1 MPVKKRAPS
10 LTTMLLD
17 TSVPSPERIRLMQH
31 LVVHEPEQGHE
42 VVEQILTM
50 AASANGEKAC
60 KDKLAELNQIL
71 AEMKAGPLRCA
82 TFIGRSNGSL
92 SRAHVLL
99 QDGTAAWV
107 PVPDKQLADSL
118 YCGDT
123 VLIEANGK
131 ALLYKEPALTPLG
144 EEARF
149 ERRIDDQRVEVVLRE
164 HDSHV
169 FLVTDALREKL
180 DRDEVPCGSNLLVCS
195 RRQIAFDNV
204 PQADGMSHY
213 RFLSRAPAP
222 DILIDRDI
230 GSPPKLLADVEQHVR
245 REMTD
250 FEVGRRYRINRSITR
265 LLKGPSG
272 TGKTL
277 CLEGSIRLVYEIM
290 SEVCGAPVDA
300 LPPRVLRLRVSK
312 LLSKWLGESDKNIDR
327 FFDEV
332 EQLADE
338 RFVAPDGTEYELPVI
353 VCFEEADA
361 LARRR
366 GEDSI
371 YDRIQAALFPR
382 LDATYRTLRDKLII
396 FLFTTNLPELLDPA
410 FMRRA
415 GGTVEHFGRLDKRA
429 FLTVLDKQLRDR
441 PFATIDGEDSS
452 RARRRIMHE
461 VAGWLFGHNCDQG
474 QAELRFVNSPT
485 PVVKY
490 RRDFLTGGLVDRAVQ
505 QASAQACEAERTG
518 HDRPGL
524 TSEMLI
530 TALHEQVRSVV
541 DSLDEH
547 NAGHY
552 VTLPEGA
559 RVSNVRPIEQPA
571 MLPIELERAS

>member
-1 MPVKKRAPS
+1 MPVKKRAPHVV
-10 LTTMLLD
+10 TMLLD
-17 TSVPSPERIRLMQH
+17 SSVPLAERALFLHSMAAHDPKQS
-31 LVVHEPEQGHE
+31 HE
-42 VVEQILTM
+42 VFEQLLTV
-50 AASANGEKAC
+50 AASANGEDAC
-60 KDKLAELNQIL
+60 KKKIAELDGIL

-82 TFIGRSNGSL
+82 TFVGQSNGSL
-92 SRAHVLL
+92 ARAHVLL

-107 PVPDKQLADSL
+107 PVPDRQLADSL
-118 YCGDT
+118 CCGDT

-131 ALLYKEPALTPLG
+131 ALLDKGPALTAIG

-149 ERRIDDQRVEVVLRE
+149 ERRIDDQRVEVILRE

-169 FLVTDALREKL
+169 FRITDALRAKL
-180 DRDEVPCGSNLLVCS
+180 DRDEVPCGSNVLVCS
-195 RRQIAFDNV
+195 RRQMAFDNV
-204 PQADGMSHY
+204 PHPDGKSYY
-213 RFLSRAPAP
+213 RFLSRAPVP

-230 GSPPKLLADVEQHVR
+230 GSPPKLLAEIERHVR
-245 REMTD
+245 REVTD
-250 FEVGRRYRINRSITR
+250 FRLGRRYRINRSITR

-277 CLEGSIRLVYEIM
+277 CLEGSIRLIYQIM
-290 SEVCGAPVDA
+290 SEVCNVPIGA
-300 LPPRVLRLRVSK
+300 LPQRVLRLRVSK

-382 LDATYRTLRDKLII
+382 LDATYRTLKDKLIV

-441 PFATIDGEDSS
+441 PFA
-452 RARRRIMHE
+452 ARLRIMHE
-461 VAGWLFGHNCDQG
+461 VAGWLFSHNCDKG
-474 QAELRFVNSPT
+474 QVELRFVHSST

-505 QASAQACEAERTG
+505 QASAEACEAERAG
-518 HDRPGL
+518 HDRPGI

-530 TALHEQVRSVV
+530 TALHQQVRSLV
-541 DSLDEH
+541 DSLNEQ
-547 NAGHY
+547 NVSHY
-552 VTLPEGA
+552 ATLPEGA
-559 RVSNVRPIEQPA
+559 RVSNVRPIEQPTI
-571 MLPIELERAS
+571 LPIELERAS